1 VHDFASFCGN
11 PKMKKSTVR
20 EVDMIDISQKGSYL
34 NLTFHG
40 NGFLQHMVRI
50 LTGTLLE
57 VGYGQRSPESMRG
70 LLEAKERGLA
80 GFTAPAKGLCL
91 QKVDY
96 SAI

>member
-1 VHDFASFCGN
+1 
-11 PKMKKSTVR
+11 
-20 EVDMIDISQKGSYL
+20 
-34 NLTFHG
+34 
-40 NGFLQHMVRI
+40 
-50 LTGTLLE
+50 
-57 VGYGQRSPESMRG
+57 MRG